1 MNEVDQISDP
11 DYISKSQIKR
21 ECDALQKLG
30 EQLLE
35 LQQSELDKIVLPEK
49 LAAAIIEGRKLQAR
63 GALKRQRQY
72 IGKLMREVDSKSI
85 EKQLALIQHQHDF
98 NIARSKQ
105 TEQWR
110 DRLLSGDNQAVTELI
125 DAYPDIDRQHVNQ
138 LVRQS
143 KREQEADKPPAS
155 ARKLYKYLH
164 QISEQQALASVAD
177 ETRDTKKT

>member
-1 MNEVDQISDP
+1 MNEIDETSDP
-11 DYISKSQIKR
+11 DYISKSQVKR

-35 LQQSELDKIVLPEK
+35 LKPSELEKIALPEK
-49 LAAAIIEGRKLQAR
+49 LSAAIAEGKRLQAR

-72 IGKLMREVDSKSI
+72 IGKLMREVDAECI

-98 NIARSKQ
+98 NIARGKQ
-105 TEQWR
+105 TERWR
-110 DRLLSGDNQAVTELI
+110 DRLLSGDNHVLGELI
-125 DAYPDIDRQHVNQ
+125 DAYPDIDRQHINQ

-143 KREQEADKPPAS
+143 KREHDAGKPPTS

-164 QISEQQALASVAD
+164 QVSEQQTLATAMS
-177 ETRDTKKT
+177 KTLDQEKS